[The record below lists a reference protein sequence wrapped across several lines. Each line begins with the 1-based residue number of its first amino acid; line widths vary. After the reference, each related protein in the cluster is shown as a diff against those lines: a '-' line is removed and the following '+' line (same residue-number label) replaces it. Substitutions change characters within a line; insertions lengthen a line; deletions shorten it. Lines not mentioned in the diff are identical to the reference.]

1 MKVEILNGYTGQ
13 WVDITGWIAWQG
25 LTFSRNDI
33 DNSKAG
39 RDMAG
44 TMHRGRVS
52 SKEKM
57 QVRTIPLTRAQVS
70 LIQLLLYQESYMAR
84 VTPYP
89 MTNAAHVMTMY
100 SNNVSTSYVIH
111 REDGEDVQTLS
122 FPMIEN

>member
-1 MKVEILNGYTGQ
+1 MKVEIYSSSRGS

-44 TMHRGRVS
+44 TMHRGRVT

-57 QVRTIPLTRAQVS
+57 QVRTIPLKRDEVS
-70 LIQLLLYQESYMAR
+70 LLESLLYQESYMAR
-84 VTPYP
+84 VNPYP
-89 MTNAAHVMTMY
+89 MTNSSHTMSMY
-100 SNNVSTSYVIH
+100 SNNVSTTYVIH
-111 REDGEDVQTLS
+111 RQNGESLQTVS

>member
-1 MKVEILNGYTGQ
+1 
-13 WVDITGWIAWQG
+13 
-25 LTFSRNDI
+25 
-33 DNSKAG
+33 
-39 RDMAG
+39 
-44 TMHRGRVS
+44 MHRGRVA

-70 LIQLLLYQESYMAR
+70 TLHNLIYQESYTAR

-89 MTNAAHVMTMY
+89 KTNSAHTMTMY

-111 REDGEDVQTLS
+111 KENGEDLQTVT